1 MVMGDLPCD
10 VDVVVIGGGP
20 GGYAAA
26 FRAADLGLD
35 TVLVEARGLLG
46 GECLHVGCIPSKALL
61 GLATLITDAAEAR
74 AAGVEFAPPR
84 LVLDRLREWTR
95 ASIDKLAQGLAG
107 LARAR
112 GVDVVSG
119 QARFADAQTV
129 HVTPTD
135 EEHPPSTLRFKHAIV
150 ATGSRPTALP
160 GLGGPS
166 ARIWDS
172 AAALALPS
180 VPSRLL
186 VVGGGYIGLE
196 LGTVYAALGSEVTVV
211 ELTDGLLPGVDRD
224 LVAPLG
230 RRLTG
235 LFKQIH
241 LRTRVTA
248 VRETA
253 GGAVVELT
261 GEGVPARLE
270 VEQVLVAVGRRPN
283 TAELGLE
290 HVSVRPDS
298 RGFIPVDVHRRTAH
312 ARIFAI
318 GDVAGEPMLAHK
330 AMAEGLVAAEA
341 IAGRPAAFEP
351 QAIPAVVFTD
361 PEVAWSGLTEAE
373 ATARGIAVR
382 TVKMPWSA
390 SGRAVAMGRPDGLT
404 KLTFEAETGRLLG
417 VGLVGPHAGV
427 LIAEGTLAVEMG
439 ALAEDLAGTIHTHPT
454 LSETF
459 GEAAEL
465 FLGRP
470 IHFPPP
476 RR

>member
-1 MVMGDLPCD
+1 MVMGDLPRD

-26 FRAADLGLD
+26 FRAADLGLE

-61 GLATLITDAAEAR
+61 GLAVLVHDAADAR
-74 AAGVEFAPPR
+74 QAGLEFAPPR
-84 LVLDRLREWTR
+84 VVVDRVRQWTQG
-95 ASIDKLAQGLAG
+95 SIARLAQGLAG
-107 LARAR
+107 LARTR
-112 GVDVVSG
+112 GVDVVVG
-119 QARFADAQTV
+119 QGSFAEGHTV
-129 HVTPTD
+129 HVTPADD
-135 EEHPPSTLRFKHAIV
+135 ERPPVTLSYKHAVV
-150 ATGSRPTALP
+150 ATGSRPVMLP
-160 GLGGPS
+160 GLDGAS

-180 VPSRLL
+180 VPARLL

-224 LVAPLG
+224 LVAPLQ

-235 LFKQIH
+235 LVKQIH
-241 LRTRVTA
+241 LRTKVTA
-248 VRETA
+248 VRESA
-253 GGAVVELT
+253 SGAVVELA
-261 GEGVPARLE
+261 GEGAPARLE

-283 TAELGLE
+283 TADLGLE
-290 HVSVRPDS
+290 RTGVKLDP
-298 RGFIPVDVHRRTAH
+298 RGFIQVDARRRTA
-312 ARIFAI
+312 APRVFAV

-330 AMAEGLVAAEA
+330 AIAEGLVAAEA
-341 IAGRPAAFEP
+341 IAGHPAAFEP

-361 PEVAWSGLTEAE
+361 PEVAWSGLTEEA

-390 SGRAVAMGRPDGLT
+390 SGRAVAMGRTDGLT

-417 VGLVGPHAGV
+417 VGLVGPHAGE
-427 LIAEGTLAVEMG
+427 LIAEGTLAIEMG

-454 LSETF
+454 LSETL

-470 IHFPPP
+470 IHLPPP

>member
-1 MVMGDLPCD
+1 MVMGDLPRD
-10 VDVVVIGGGP
+10 VDLVVIGGGP

-26 FRAADLGLD
+26 FRAADLGIE
-35 TVLVEARGLLG
+35 TVLVEARGPLG

-61 GLATLITDAAEAR
+61 GLATLVAEAAEAR
-74 AAGVEFAPPR
+74 AAGLEFAPPR
-84 LVLDRLREWTR
+84 VVLDRMRAWTA
-95 ASIDKLAQGLAG
+95 ASIARLAQGLGG

-112 GVDVVSG
+112 GIDVVVG
-119 QARFADAQTV
+119 RARFEDGHTV
-129 HVTPTD
+129 HVTPND
-135 EEHPPSTLRFKHAIV
+135 EAELPATLRFEHAIV
-150 ATGSRPTALP
+150 ATGSRPAALP
-160 GLGGPS
+160 GLEAPS
-166 ARIWDS
+166 ARTWDS

-180 VPSRLL
+180 VPPRLL

-224 LVAPLG
+224 LVAPLA
-230 RRLTG
+230 RRLAG

-241 LRTRVTA
+241 LRTQVAA

-253 GGAVVELT
+253 SGAVVELA

-283 TAELGLE
+283 AEELGLE
-290 HVSVRPDS
+290 RTGVRLDP
-298 RGFIPVDVHRRTAH
+298 RGFIPVDARRRTAEP
-312 ARIFAI
+312 RIFAI

-330 AMAEGLVAAEA
+330 AIAEGLVAAEA

-361 PEVAWSGLTEAE
+361 PEVAWSGLAEAE
-373 ATARGIAVR
+373 AKARGLAVR
-382 TVKMPWSA
+382 TVTMPWSA
-390 SGRAVAMGRPDGLT
+390 SGRAVAMGRTDGLT

-417 VGLVGPHAGV
+417 VGLVGPHAGE

-459 GEAAEL
+459 AEAAEL

-470 IHFPPP
+470 IHLPPP